1 MRKSN
6 TFLLVGVVT
15 LFLGMRAHANLVS
28 ATGAGQ
34 IVAADASV
42 GYKADFFNSPNNG
55 LKIYAW
61 NEKQNVLLPSNFKV
75 DIVNQ
80 GTYQSPFASANAVM
94 PTTQRVNSHYI
105 YFDPKNSKSATGTF
119 TFDTPI
125 VAIILSSGSGA
136 ANDHLLASDF
146 LIPGT
151 VPSANIPTSHFNA
164 RGVEFGPEKVKWLS
178 ANTIDLN
185 LTASSPGD
193 QIRVLTQA
201 VPEPATIFAVAS
213 GLAFMLK
220 RKRK

>member
-1 MRKSN
+1 M
-6 TFLLVGVVT
+6 TTILLA
-15 LFLGMRAHANLVS
+15 MRANASLIS

-34 IVAADASV
+34 IVAANANV

-61 NEKQNVLLPSNFKV
+61 NERQNVSLPANFKV
-75 DIVNQ
+75 DIATM
-80 GTYQSPFASANAVM
+80 GSYQVPFASANATM
-94 PTTQRVNSHYI
+94 PKTMNVNSHYI
-105 YFDPKNSKSATGTF
+105 YFDPKNSKSASATF

-125 VAIILSSGSGA
+125 VAIILSSGSNA
-136 ANDHLLASDF
+136 ANDHLLASDW

-193 QIRVLTQA
+193 QIRVLTSA
-201 VPEPATIFAVAS
+201 VPEPSTVFAIAS
-213 GLAFMLK
+213 GLAFMIK
-220 RKRK
+220 RKKK